1 MLAMKYTLVFIFY
14 FILISCGSTQNCT
27 PLQRHGGSS
36 WDALLPDKI
45 SKVCISN
52 SSESDMSISVEY
64 AGFKDNNYIIIGK
77 ILDAQKRPIEEIG
90 KIMENLS
97 YGGNSVE
104 LEFTVTKTKPNYTN
118 PLINSGYLE
127 ITIAESEELILWGV
141 KAMYKLERSWEVP
154 GVDQD
159 NSNIVVPV
167 KLIPYKTTTENP
179 TKN

>member
-1 MLAMKYTLVFIFY
+1 MKKDTLVVLFFCFSAY
-14 FILISCGSTQNCT
+14 GLTQNCA
-27 PLQRHGGSS
+27 PLQRHGGTI
-36 WDALLPDKI
+36 WDELLPDKI

-52 SSESDMSISVEY
+52 SSESDISISVDY
-64 AGFKDNNYIIIGK
+64 VGFKDKNYIIIGK
-77 ILDAQKRPIEEIG
+77 ILDAQKIPIEEIG
-90 KIMENLS
+90 KIIENLS
-97 YGGNSVE
+97 YVGNSVE

-127 ITIAESEELILWGV
+127 VTIAESEELVLWGV